1 MIKFSRFG
9 TPKPPAGRAVA
20 GLRRSNWRQLRGRAL
35 LAGVLRHAQALL
47 CGCLLGIL
55 CPVPLAADT
64 TETAA
69 PAPKPPP
76 ADPTQD
82 QLAEVIVET
91 TEPKF
96 VAPTRRDRI
105 GRIWA
110 PVLID
115 GKGPYRLVLDTG
127 ANHSAVTARTPPLPG
142 TSPSEDGR
150 TDVTRFTRPPLVPT
164 THRCR

>member
-1 MIKFSRFG
+1 MIEDGPCG
-9 TPKPPAGRAVA
+9 TRTALPGRAVP
-20 GLRRSNWRQLRGRAL
+20 GMRRRNWRQLPDRAL
-35 LAGVLRHAQALL
+35 LAPVLRHAQVLL
-47 CGCLLGIL
+47 SGCLLGIVL
-55 CPVPLAADT
+55 CAPLAADT

-69 PAPKPPP
+69 PTPQAPP
-76 ADPTQD
+76 AHPTEE
-82 QLAEVIVET
+82 QLTEVIVQT

-127 ANHSAVTARTPPLPG
+127 ANHSAITARTAQ
-142 TSPSEDGR
+142 
-150 TDVTRFTRPPLVPT
+150 
-164 THRCR
+164 